1 METSTLG
8 RRLERG
14 TGTKLLKKKKRK
26 KEAKERRR
34 KKNKK
39 ERKEE
44 GKGTTCQGETW
55 RNLHSILGI
64 IDQFD
69 SHFYS
74 NVTEKNVALFGINR
88 NSVLLEEATFPFC
101 FYPHSGLSSS
111 PTFPVHILTSALQRA
126 VLLQKLVLQRETTP
140 NEFSRRRRSRR
151 EGNRKGRETIARGER
166 QKGWRKNVAGD
177 GNIDQRNGTKTE
189 GEGYTISCVIES
201 ITWPHSGTTN
211 VRIIEIHD
219 TCVYYIYT
227 LQNNDSNRENQ

>member
-111 PTFPVHILTSALQRA
+111 PTFPVHILTSAQSCCRNLFFNERRPRTN
-126 VLLQKLVLQRETTP
+126 LVGGE
-140 NEFSRRRRSRR
+140 EV
-151 EGNRKGRETIARGER
+151 GER
-166 QKGWRKNVAGD
+166 EIGKGEKRLLGENGKKDD
-177 GNIDQRNGTKTE
+177 GKM
-189 GEGYTISCVIES
+189 
-201 ITWPHSGTTN
+201 
-211 VRIIEIHD
+211 
-219 TCVYYIYT
+219 
-227 LQNNDSNRENQ
+227 

>member
-14 TGTKLLKKKKRK
+14 MGTKLLKKKRK

-101 FYPHSGLSSS
+101 FYPHSLPRPRFLFTFLQVRSSAQS
-111 PTFPVHILTSALQRA
+111 CCRNLFFNERRPRTN
-126 VLLQKLVLQRETTP
+126 LVGGEDVGEREI
-140 NEFSRRRRSRR
+140 
-151 EGNRKGRETIARGER
+151 GRGEKR
-166 QKGWRKNVAGD
+166 LLGENGKKDD
-177 GNIDQRNGTKTE
+177 GKM
-189 GEGYTISCVIES
+189 
-201 ITWPHSGTTN
+201 
-211 VRIIEIHD
+211 
-219 TCVYYIYT
+219 
-227 LQNNDSNRENQ
+227 